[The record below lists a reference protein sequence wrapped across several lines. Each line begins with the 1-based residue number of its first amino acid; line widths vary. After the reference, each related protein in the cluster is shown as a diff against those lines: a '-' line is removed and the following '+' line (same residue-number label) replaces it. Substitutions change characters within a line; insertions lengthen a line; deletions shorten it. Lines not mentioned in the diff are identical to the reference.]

1 MAIRRDRLREGRL
14 VRSRLTVLCIAALL
28 SCRPAP
34 ADGTHGASTDAAAAP
49 AIDDAAVK
57 AMSHALFDAYDRAD
71 EDSVAGALGPAF
83 VLFDERRLL
92 PRDTVLTR
100 LHKRVARRA
109 PPRTRTYG
117 EEHTWITGTSAVF
130 LGETVEH
137 YPRDGALPCED
148 GSCVTGDFDGWN
160 TLVWVRSGSAWE
172 VASWQW
178 VKGGLE
184 ADREEWN
191 AVYREG
197 KEFNPAPNKF
207 LVEMVKGRKPGVA
220 LDVAMGQGRNA
231 LYLASQGWRV
241 TGIDISDE
249 GIRQA
254 REAAAARKLT
264 IDAINADENT
274 WDFGVEKWDLVVMIY
289 AGADENVVKRSL
301 KRGGLVVS
309 ERAHKDTNPR
319 IGVEPGDFSTA
330 YNDGFTILRND
341 VVEDVSD
348 WGWKERTRGKLVRFA
363 AEKQ

>member
-1 MAIRRDRLREGRL
+1 M
-14 VRSRLTVLCIAALL
+14 RSRLTILCLAGLL
-28 SCRPAP
+28 ACRRAP
-34 ADGTHGASTDAAAAP
+34 ADPTGGGSMDASAAQ
-49 AIDDAAVK
+49 AIDEATVN
-57 AMSHALFDAYDRAD
+57 AMSHALFDAYDRAGEAD
-71 EDSVAGALGPAF
+71 VKSLAGTLGPAF
-83 VLFDERRLL
+83 VLLDELRRL
-92 PRDTVLTR
+92 PRDAVLAR
-100 LHKRVARRA
+100 LQKRLARHA

-117 EEHTWITGTSAVF
+117 EEHTWITGNSAVF
-130 LGETVEH
+130 VGETVER

-207 LVEMVKGRKPGVA
+207 LVEMVRGRKPGVA

-264 IDAINADENT
+264 IEAINADENT

-289 AGADENVVKRSL
+289 AGADDNAVKRSL

-309 ERAHKDTNPR
+309 ERAHKDTNAH
-319 IGVEPGDFSTA
+319 IGVESDFFSTA
-330 YNDGFTILRND
+330 YKDGFTIVRND

-348 WGWKERTRGKLVRFA
+348 WGWKERTRGKVVRFA

>member
-1 MAIRRDRLREGRL
+1 MVAWKTVRTRPRKPRR
-14 VRSRLTVLCIAALL
+14 RLTVVCIAALL
-28 SCRPAP
+28 SCRSAP
-34 ADGTHGASTDAAAAP
+34 ADGTRGAPTDASAGP
-49 AIDDAAVK
+49 SIDEATVK
-57 AMSHALFDAYDRAD
+57 AMSHALLDAYDRAD
-71 EDSVAGALGPAF
+71 EDRAGVALGPAF
-83 VLFDERRLL
+83 VLLDELRRE
-92 PRDTVLTR
+92 PRDSVLAR
-100 LHKRVARRA
+100 LHKRLARHA

-117 EEHTWITGTSAVF
+117 EEHTWIADNSAVF
-130 LGETVEH
+130 VAETVEH

-148 GSCVTGDFDGWN
+148 GSCMTGDFDGWS
-160 TLVWVRSGSAWE
+160 TLVWVRDGNAWK

-184 ADREEWN
+184 ADRDEWN

-197 KEFNPAPNKF
+197 KDFNPAPNKF
-207 LVEMVKGRKPGVA
+207 LVEMVKGRKPGLA

-264 IDAINADENT
+264 LEAINADADT

-289 AGADENVVKRSL
+289 AGADDSVVKKSL

-309 ERAHKDTNPR
+309 ERAHKELNPR
-319 IGVEPGDFSTA
+319 IGVEPDVFSAA
-330 YNDGFTILRND
+330 YTDGFTILRND

-348 WGWKERTRGKLVRFA
+348 WGWRERTRGKVVRFA